1 MEMSLDLRV
10 SAFACLQPGRPLDR
24 KAGEKGQV
32 HHVASG
38 EPGLFWDCT
47 GGEETRHEGEG
58 RGVAWKGQGLLAL
71 TSVCL
76 RCSAPTESHCDPVL
90 SLPDALG
97 LHSDFAP
104 GRLPLYFP
112 RGPLDQVSWGFLS

>member
-24 KAGEKGQV
+24 KAGEKGQA

-58 RGVAWKGQGLLAL
+58 RGVAWKAGP
-71 TSVCL
+71 SRIDVCL
-76 RCSAPTESHCDPVL
+76 P
-90 SLPDALG
+90 
-97 LHSDFAP
+97 
-104 GRLPLYFP
+104 PLLRP
-112 RGPLDQVSWGFLS
+112 HRVPL